1 MNISTLKDIKNAS
14 INVCFIQGNRQVSN
28 KNVKSK
34 TASIDKYGILVPLMY
49 VKGTKA
55 VKDGCSLMTSDGKP
69 IPSEEAD
76 KYIVIVDGQHRYSAA
91 IEKSVSDEE
100 IYLFESYAKAS
111 TKELLAEANVEV
123 EKWKGEDY
131 IAGATLA
138 KPENELLQFANSLS
152 LRGFPISTIS
162 LILCWDKHK
171 FTSKKLSKLMKGE
184 TVNIEYDIKNKIGEE
199 PSGGEKAEFNLLK
212 EISNAH
218 KYDVLLIDEPEA
230 SFDNPFISENIVDII
245 SSISEKTTVC
255 LTTHNSTLAMMLNPD
270 KIIFTE
276 NKNGIH
282 KVYYGTMGDKTFK
295 TVDGEEIISYDSILN
310 VLEAGASVYKEKG
323 RKYESFRNNK

>member
-1 MNISTLKDIKNAS
+1 MNISTLKDIKNDS

-34 TASIDKYGILVPLMY
+34 ITSIKQYGILVPLMY

-55 VKDGCSLMTSDGKP
+55 VEDGCSLMTKDEKP

-91 IEKSVSDEE
+91 IEYGVSDEE

-123 EKWKGEDY
+123 EKWKGGDY

-138 KPENELLQFANSLS
+138 IPENELLQFANSLS
-152 LRGFPISTIS
+152 LRNFPISTIS
-162 LILCWDKHK
+162 LILCWDKHR

-184 TVNIEYDIKNKIGEE
+184 TVNIEYDIERAKSFLNGMSKFTDGFVAKNYAINVVIDLSSKWGYELVCEALSKIPEAVIQRIEGTTGEE
-199 PSGGEKAEFNLLK
+199 NVKSFLKDAINQELGKYEFNHLK
-212 EISNAH
+212 
-218 KYDVLLIDEPEA
+218 P
-230 SFDNPFISENIVDII
+230 
-245 SSISEKTTVC
+245 
-255 LTTHNSTLAMMLNPD
+255 
-270 KIIFTE
+270 
-276 NKNGIH
+276 
-282 KVYYGTMGDKTFK
+282 
-295 TVDGEEIISYDSILN
+295 
-310 VLEAGASVYKEKG
+310 
-323 RKYESFRNNK
+323 

>member
-1 MNISTLKDIKNAS
+1 MINNVKKLLLELIEKRKEEKQKNVLQKYSNDLIRKIKKELNKQSSANTPEIMNIIDAFKNKKIIEKSNELFKKIKKTRKIDFQNLNLFDVNIKSNQYNNVSDLKNSLSTKSTLKS
-14 INVCFIQGNRQVSN
+14 IFDNFY
-28 KNVKSK
+28 K
-34 TASIDKYGILVPLMY
+34 
-49 VKGTKA
+49 
-55 VKDGCSLMTSDGKP
+55 KDDLYN
-69 IPSEEAD
+69 
-76 KYIVIVDGQHRYSAA
+76 YI
-91 IEKSVSDEE
+91 
-100 IYLFESYAKAS
+100 
-111 TKELLAEANVEV
+111 KEL
-123 EKWKGEDY
+123 
-131 IAGATLA
+131 
-138 KPENELLQFANSLS
+138 ENL
-152 LRGFPISTIS
+152 GISKNNICRA
-162 LILCWDKHK
+162 L
-171 FTSKKLSKLMKGE
+171 
-184 TVNIEYDIKNKIGEE
+184 VNIEYDIKNKIGEE